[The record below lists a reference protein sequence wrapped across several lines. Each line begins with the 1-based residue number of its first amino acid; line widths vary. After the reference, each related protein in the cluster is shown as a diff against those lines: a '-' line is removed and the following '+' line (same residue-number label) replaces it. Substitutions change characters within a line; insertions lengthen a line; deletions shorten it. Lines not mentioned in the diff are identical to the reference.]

1 MFSICFVCI
10 KEVLKI
16 YLVTS
21 VPGVAGSWSDE
32 GCTVLKSQEYQGFT
46 TCTCTHLT
54 NFALLLDISQTR
66 HMSQG
71 LSVITWIGCGIS
83 IAGLALTIITY
94 LRLKYVCFRHMY
106 WNSVFN
112 IVWCIKFTCL
122 LRSACCIP
130 FQITLASLS
139 LSPLRNHIIIKL
151 VSVK

>member
-1 MFSICFVCI
+1 MPSKTLNFAINMLNGCLMFSICFVCI

-32 GCTVLKSQEYQGFT
+32 GCTVLKSQEYEGFT
-46 TCTCTHLT
+46 TCKCTHLT

-94 LRLKYVCFRHMY
+94 SRLKYVCFRHMY
-106 WNSVFN
+106 
-112 IVWCIKFTCL
+112 
-122 LRSACCIP
+122 
-130 FQITLASLS
+130 
-139 LSPLRNHIIIKL
+139 
-151 VSVK
+151 